1 MGGDDPS
8 ILIPSALVGQ
18 SDGALLEA
26 HLASG
31 VMVTAR
37 ESSTARDSAF
47 DNSLVAHEYGHGVS
61 ARLTGGPSNPNCL
74 SSAQS
79 DGMSEGWSDFWAIA
93 LTALPTETRSD
104 PRSIA
109 TWVLNEP
116 PGGPGLRRFPYS
128 TEPGVNP
135 QTYADVSPTG
145 PHDVGEIWALALW
158 EVWWNLVDR
167 VGFDPDLVQ
176 GSGGNNRMLQLVMD
190 GLKLQPCNPSFL
202 DGRDALLVAEQVLF
216 GGVHECDLW
225 MGFAKRGMGVSAN
238 DGGSASSVSVAEAF
252 DLPVQ
257 CVPEPG
263 ATLLAMV
270 ALVATGLG
278 TRRRGLRAS
287 SPDRGAQRGLRPASH
302 SRGTS

>member
-1 MGGDDPS
+1 
-8 ILIPSALVGQ
+8 
-18 SDGALLEA
+18 
-26 HLASG
+26 
-31 VMVTAR
+31 
-37 ESSTARDSAF
+37 
-47 DNSLVAHEYGHGVS
+47 
-61 ARLTGGPSNPNCL
+61 
-74 SSAQS
+74 
-79 DGMSEGWSDFWAIA
+79 MSEGWSDFWAIA

-225 MGFAKRGMGVSAN
+225 MGFAKRGMGVSAISPS
-238 DGGSASSVSVAEAF
+238 SACPSR
-252 DLPVQ
+252 
-257 CVPEPG
+257 EPHCS
-263 ATLLAMV
+263 
-270 ALVATGLG
+270 
-278 TRRRGLRAS
+278 RWWPSWPRAS
-287 SPDRGAQRGLRPASH
+287 ARDVEA
-302 SRGTS
+302 